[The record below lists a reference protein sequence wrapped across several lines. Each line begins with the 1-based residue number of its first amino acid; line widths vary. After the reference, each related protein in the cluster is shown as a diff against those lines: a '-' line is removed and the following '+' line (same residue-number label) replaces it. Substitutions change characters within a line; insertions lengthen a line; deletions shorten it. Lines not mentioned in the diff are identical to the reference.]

1 MAKGKSTVQPD
12 YEKEWEKDQDVDA
25 LVRASAIKKDP
36 KRHAEAKVHAKKKA
50 AEYQKRKDEATA
62 ALALGKK

>member
-1 MAKGKSTVQPD
+1 MVKGNKAQLVGMD
-12 YEKEWEKDQDVDA
+12 DWEKDQDVDA

-36 KRHAEAKVHAKKKA
+36 KRHAAAKAHARKKA
-50 AEYQKRKDEATA
+50 GEYQKRKDEATA